1 MAPPFAVDITPLA
14 ISSLSIV
21 ELLLTAI
28 PFPAVRT
35 NLVSAPICVTLC
47 RVPFEGPAVSMDGE
61 SGLLLSLSELE
72 LFFRMTKKV
81 MAMTMARNKMV
92 TKVIVMVV
100 LEFEASALTEF
111 AEEPMMLLHC
121 GTSSSDE
128 SLQS

>member
-1 MAPPFAVDITPLA
+1 
-14 ISSLSIV
+14 
-21 ELLLTAI
+21 
-28 PFPAVRT
+28 
-35 NLVSAPICVTLC
+35 
-47 RVPFEGPAVSMDGE
+47 MDGE